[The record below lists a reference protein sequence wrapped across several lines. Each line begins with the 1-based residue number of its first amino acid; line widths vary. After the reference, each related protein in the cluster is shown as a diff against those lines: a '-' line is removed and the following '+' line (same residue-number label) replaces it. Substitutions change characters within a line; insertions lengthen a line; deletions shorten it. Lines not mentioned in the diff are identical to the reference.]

1 MQSLHISSSALRSV
15 QYALDTTAN
24 NLANVDTVGYKRRT
38 ASFSE
43 LLFDSME
50 EQPAADRQRTSP
62 PGLRIG
68 SGIKLGMTKLDMSQ
82 GNMKTTDVPT
92 DLMIEGEGFFLVTRR
107 INDQN
112 GNFLKEEFRLIR
124 NGAFHLSASD
134 PTNPTAPSYLVTA
147 EGDILVDEYGV
158 PIDFPS
164 NGEFKVEADGN
175 IIVDGS
181 PTSKIPVWKIDN
193 LDQYKQVGENEWLL
207 ELAPGQ
213 QPYGLYQQAP
223 STIRQ
228 GALEMSN
235 VNLQQEMSQ
244 LILTQRA
251 FQLNSRAIGISDQM
265 MGIANSLRSR

>member
-1 MQSLHISSSALRSV
+1 MQSLNISSSALRSV
-15 QYALDTTAN
+15 QYALDTSAN
-24 NLANVDTVGYKRRT
+24 NLANIDTVGYKRRST
-38 ASFSE
+38 SFSE
-43 LLFDSME
+43 LLFDTME

-107 INDQN
+107 MTDQN
-112 GNFLKEEFRLIR
+112 GNFLKEEYRLIR

-134 PTNPTAPSYLVTA
+134 PNDPTAPSHLVTS
-147 EGDILVDEYGV
+147 EGDILVDEMGT
-158 PIDFPS
+158 PLEFPR
-164 NGEFKVEADGN
+164 NGQFKVEANGTYEIN
-175 IIVDGS
+175 G
-181 PTSKIPVWKIDN
+181 TMEQIPVWKIDN
-193 LDQYKQVGENEWLL
+193 PDQYKQVGENEWLL